1 MSLFAILHSVT
12 ASPPGAG
19 RLPTIERRPKM
30 ISELVSTGEKP
41 CVVALHCS
49 LGSGR
54 QWQKLARELGPF
66 YQVIA
71 PDIAG
76 YGDNRGWLEL
86 PITLAEEIA
95 ALGDGID
102 QATGP
107 VHLVGHSYG
116 GAIAFRMAT
125 SSPFAG
131 RVRSLTLIEPI
142 LPTLLD
148 IDDADRSGFA
158 RLSSHISADLGGRRN
173 LQAIGKFLTFW
184 NGSGPTQELSSE
196 ARLHMVNYIEKIP
209 FDFIAAFD
217 EPDVATAAASIRVP
231 TLLLSGGQS
240 PRLTQRI
247 VERLATTIAGAQT
260 RSVLTAGHMLP
271 ITHANVVN
279 HEIVAHI
286 TRADD
291 LADIAERLGLA
302 SRPGRIGG
310 SQSRELRVS
319 QK

>member
-1 MSLFAILHSVT
+1 
-12 ASPPGAG
+12 
-19 RLPTIERRPKM
+19 M
-30 ISELVSTGEKP
+30 ISDLALQGEKP

-54 QWQKLARELGPF
+54 QWNKLARELGPF

-95 ALGDGID
+95 ALDDGID

-107 VHLVGHSYG
+107 IHLIGHSYG

-125 SSPFAG
+125 ASPFAG
-131 RVRSLTLIEPI
+131 RIRSLTLIEPV
-142 LPTLLD
+142 LPTLLE
-148 IDDADRSGFA
+148 IDDAERSDFA
-158 RLSSHISADLGGRRN
+158 RLSSRISADLGGRRT
-173 LQAIGKFLTFW
+173 LQAIDKFMNFW
-184 NGSGPTQELSSE
+184 NGLAPPQELTPE
-196 ARLHMVNYIEKIP
+196 ARLHMLKYVEKIP
-209 FDFIAAFD
+209 FDFTAAFD
-217 EPDVATAAASIRVP
+217 ELNVADAAASIRVP

-247 VERLATTIAGAQT
+247 VERLATTIAGAET
-260 RSVLTAGHMLP
+260 HCVLTAGHMLP
-271 ITHANVVN
+271 ITHANLVN
-279 HEIVAHI
+279 SEIVAHI

-291 LADIAERLGLA
+291 LADIRLA
-302 SRPGRIGG
+302 SGLDRVCA
-310 SQSRELRVS
+310 SKSRELRAA

>member
-1 MSLFAILHSVT
+1 
-12 ASPPGAG
+12 
-19 RLPTIERRPKM
+19 M
-30 ISELVSTGEKP
+30 ISELVLQDEKP

-54 QWQKLARELGPF
+54 QWHNLARELGPF

-86 PITLAEEIA
+86 PLTLAEEIA
-95 ALGDGID
+95 ALDDGID
-102 QATGP
+102 RATGP

-125 SSPFAG
+125 ASPFAG

-142 LPTLLD
+142 LPTVLES
-148 IDDADRSGFA
+148 DDADRNGFA
-158 RLSSHISADLGGRRN
+158 RLSRHISADLGGGRN
-173 LQAIGKFLTFW
+173 LQAIGKFMSFW
-184 NGSGPTQELSSE
+184 NGLAPKQGLSPE
-196 ARLHMVNYIEKIP
+196 ARLQMVKYVDKIP
-209 FDFIAAFD
+209 FDFTAAFS
-217 EPDVATAAASIRVP
+217 EPGVAAAAASIRVP

-247 VERLATTIAGAQT
+247 VERLATTIAGAET
-260 RSVLTAGHMLP
+260 RCVLAAGHMSP
-271 ITHANVVN
+271 ITHASLVN
-279 HEIVAHI
+279 REIVAHI
-286 TRADD
+286 RRAEDRADM
-291 LADIAERLGLA
+291 RLSSGL
-302 SRPGRIGG
+302 GRVGATK
-310 SQSRELRVS
+310 SRELRVA

>member
-1 MSLFAILHSVT
+1 
-12 ASPPGAG
+12 
-19 RLPTIERRPKM
+19 M
-30 ISELVSTGEKP
+30 ISDPVSTGEKP

-54 QWQKLARELGPF
+54 QWYKLARELGPL

-86 PITLAEEIA
+86 PITLAEEIS

-125 SSPFAG
+125 ASPFAS
-131 RVRSLTLIEPI
+131 RIRSLTLIEPV

-148 IDDADRSGFA
+148 MDDADRSGFA
-158 RLSSHISADLGGRRN
+158 RLSSQISADLGGRRN
-173 LQAIGKFLTFW
+173 LQAIGKFLNFW
-184 NGSGPTQELSSE
+184 NGSGPTQELSPE
-196 ARLHMVNYIEKIP
+196 ARLHMVNCIEKIP
-209 FDFIAAFD
+209 FDFTAAFD
-217 EPDVATAAASIRVP
+217 ELNVAAAAASIRVP

-247 VERLATTIAGAQT
+247 VERLATIIAGAQT

-271 ITHANVVN
+271 ITHANFVN
-279 HEIVAHI
+279 REIVAHI

-291 LADIAERLGLA
+291 LADVSLA
-302 SRPGRIGG
+302 SGPGRIGA
-310 SQSRELRVS
+310 SQSCALRVT
-319 QK
+319 QE

>member
-1 MSLFAILHSVT
+1 
-12 ASPPGAG
+12 
-19 RLPTIERRPKM
+19 M

-54 QWQKLARELGPF
+54 QWHKLARDLGPD

-125 SSPFAG
+125 ASPFAP
-131 RVRSLTLIEPI
+131 RIRSLTLIEPV

-148 IDDADRSGFA
+148 IDDADRCGFA
-158 RLSSHISADLGGRRN
+158 QLSRHISADLGGRRN
-173 LQAIGKFLTFW
+173 LQAIGKFMNFW
-184 NGSGPTQELSSE
+184 NGLAPAQDLTPE
-196 ARLHMVNYIEKIP
+196 ARLHMLKYIEKIP
-209 FDFIAAFD
+209 FDFMAAFD
-217 EPDVATAAASIRVP
+217 EPNVADAAASIRVP

-247 VERLATTIAGAQT
+247 VERLATTIAGAET

-271 ITHANVVN
+271 ITHANLVN
-279 HEIVAHI
+279 REIVAHI
-286 TRADD
+286 ARADD
-291 LADIAERLGLA
+291 LADVPGAERLGLA
-302 SRPGRIGG
+302 SGLGPIGP
-310 SQSRELRVS
+310 SQSRELRAAPE
-319 QK
+319 